1 MVWLESIVLRNLP
14 FLMGGLLIGA
24 AASGLLWLNGRVAG
38 ISGIISGLIPR
49 FSQNGI
55 WRGAFTLGLLTAGFL
70 AIRFEPGHLG
80 TPPDN
85 RSLAILGVAGLLIG
99 LGTGLSKGCTSGHGI
114 CGLARG
120 SLRSLIATLTFMAAG
135 IVTATA
141 YTLIWAA
148 P

>member
-1 MVWLESIVLRNLP
+1 MLWLESIVLRNLP
-14 FLMGGLLIGA
+14 FLMGGFLIGL
-24 AASGLLWLNGRVAG
+24 AASGLLWLNGRLAG
-38 ISGIISGLIPR
+38 ISGIVSGLLPPL
-49 FSQNGI
+49 SLNQT
-55 WRGAFTLGLLTAGFL
+55 WRATFTLGLLTAGVI
-70 AIRFEPGHLG
+70 AIKYTPDSLG
-80 TPPDN
+80 TPPGN
-85 RSLAILGVAGLLIG
+85 RSLGVLAIAGLLIG

-141 YTLIWAA
+141 FAFFWTQ